1 MDLGLDGKTAV
12 VCAASGGLGKAGAM
26 ALAQAGARVV
36 ICSRDE
42 ARIKAAAAEIIR
54 KAETTK
60 DNVLP
65 VTSDLSKGDEIDA
78 LLKAAVQTFGQVDI
92 LVTNSGGPPS
102 GGFHDLSDEQ
112 WQTGFERNLMSVIR
126 SIRGVIPAMQKNGW
140 GRIINITS
148 LTVKQ
153 PVNDL
158 IVSSVLRPGIL
169 GLSKI
174 LANLYARDGITVN
187 SIAPGFI
194 MTGRQQELGKIR
206 SEKQGITFDEYV
218 QNASADIPAGRFG
231 TPEELASVIAFLASE
246 KASYINGATIGVDGG
261 LVKGLF

>member
-1 MDLGLDGKTAV
+1 MDLGLTEKTAV
-12 VCAASGGLGKAGAM
+12 VCAASGGLGKAAAL
-26 ALAQAGARVV
+26 ALAQAGARVT

-42 ARIKAAAAEIIR
+42 ERVTAAAAEIVR
-54 KAETTK
+54 EAGRSEKT
-60 DNVLP
+60 VLP
-65 VTSDLSKGDEIDA
+65 VVADLSKAEEIDA
-78 LLKAAVQTFGQVDI
+78 LLKASVRAFGQIDI

-102 GGFHDLSDEQ
+102 GGFPELSDEQ
-112 WQTGFERNLMSVIR
+112 WQTGFDRNLMSVIR
-126 SIRGVIPAMQKNGW
+126 SIRGVIPMMQKNGW

-174 LANLYARDGITVN
+174 LANLYAKDGITVN

-194 MTGRQQELGKIR
+194 MTGRQHELGKIR
-206 SEKQGITFDEYV
+206 SEKQGISFEEYV
-218 QNASADIPAGRFG
+218 RNSSADIPAGRFG
-231 TPEELASVIAFLASE
+231 RPEELASVIAFLASE

-261 LVKGLF
+261 FVKGLF